1 MRLRVGDP
9 QLPSCVLL
17 AIDVGSSSVKAAVLD
32 GTAIV
37 GAVASAAFLTDFAT
51 DRAEVPADRI
61 DAAVRA
67 AVSQLDFDGIA
78 AVGLTGMGPAWLA
91 MADDGTAIT
100 PVVTH
105 QDRRSLAQAERIEA
119 TIGRE
124 RHLAT
129 AGNRPTPGGISST
142 TAAWFAENTDA
153 LSRAGKVGHLPTYLM
168 RRLAGVWAIDPSNAG
183 FSGLMDVATGDW
195 SNELCNAVGV
205 ARDKL
210 PPIVDAATVVGETIT
225 NDLGVPVSLPMF
237 GGYVDG
243 SGPLLLGGATVGT
256 LCHSAGSTDVLA
268 ACVDRPTPRE
278 GLLCRPLGTRGLWV
292 SAATQAAGAAGLAWA
307 RRVLYAEADD
317 AAFAAAVELAG
328 GLARRVGSDA
338 QTRRASPPANAPT
351 FRPHLAGDRQQVRQ
365 PTAGLDDL
373 TLAHT
378 RDDLLAAVLR
388 ALVAD
393 HRDRLDRLLAVA
405 GDVQRSVISTGG
417 GDLLAR
423 HCHAAWPDTGSWTF
437 REVDQATLRGL
448 GSINPAAATASPVA
462 AAASAPSATAPAP

>member
-1 MRLRVGDP
+1 M
-9 QLPSCVLL
+9 LL
-17 AIDVGSSSVKAAVLD
+17 AIDVGSSSVKAAVLE
-32 GTAIV
+32 GTEVFGAI
-37 GAVASAAFLTDFAT
+37 ASAPFATDFAG
-51 DRAEVPADRI
+51 DRAEVPVDRI
-61 DAAVRA
+61 DAAVHA
-67 AVSQLDFDGIA
+67 AVSQLELDGVA

-105 QDRRSLAQAERIEA
+105 QDRRSLDQAERIEA

-124 RHLAT
+124 RHLHA

-142 TAAWFAENTDA
+142 TAAWFAENTGVVT
-153 LSRAGKVGHLPTYLM
+153 RAARVGHLPTYLM

-183 FSGLMDVATGDW
+183 FSGLMDVSTGDW
-195 SNELCNAVGV
+195 SGELCQTAGV
-205 ARDKL
+205 TIDKL
-210 PPIVDAATVVGETIT
+210 PPIVDAAAVVGETVK
-225 NDLGVPVSLPMF
+225 NDLGVPAGLPAF

-243 SGPLLLGGATVGT
+243 SGPLLLDGATPGT

-268 ACVDRPTPRE
+268 ACLDRPTPRE

-292 SAATQAAGAAGLAWA
+292 GAATQAAGAAGLAWA

-338 QTRRASPPANAPT
+338 QTRRASPPADAPT
-351 FRPHLAGDRQQVRQ
+351 FRPSLAGDRQQVRQ
-365 PTAGLDDL
+365 PTAGFDDL

-388 ALVAD
+388 ALVDD

-405 GDVQRSVISTGG
+405 GDVQRSVITTGG

-423 HCHAAWPDTGSWTF
+423 HCHAGWPDTDSWTF

-448 GSINPAAATASPVA
+448 GAINPAAATASPAA